1 MMLKFHKNFKVGEKL
16 HINWN
21 KTLLYPVSTI
31 AYLENDS
38 FYSRFL
44 VRYKNSGILSYT
56 FDPQWHE
63 IQTKETSFS
72 SIWIC
77 GGCVNKVAFITCEL
91 KMLLQKYRFWQSH
104 VNAALNKAKHFIT
117 YVSLSKYL
125 FLQFKF

>member
-1 MMLKFHKNFKVGEKL
+1 MLKFHKNFKVREKF

-21 KTLLYPVSTI
+21 KTLLYLVSTI

-38 FYSRFL
+38 FYFIFL
-44 VRYKNSGILSYT
+44 VCYKNSSILSYT

-77 GGCVNKVAFITCEL
+77 GGCVNKAAFITCEFENAFA
-91 KMLLQKYRFWQSH
+91 KM
-104 VNAALNKAKHFIT
+104 
-117 YVSLSKYL
+117 
-125 FLQFKF
+125 